1 MSPTAA
7 APRRHVPWAV
17 VVPFAISGVV
27 HLARPQTFTGIIP
40 TPLRRWDRSLV
51 LVSGVAELAC
61 AAGLLVPGARR
72 AAGLASSGL
81 LLAVWPANV
90 QMSVALGRRAWRRR
104 DARSA
109 LTFGISVLRLPVQV
123 PLVRSALRA
132 R

>member
-1 MSPTAA
+1 MKRSSNADH
-7 APRRHVPWAV
+7 RHISWPV
-17 VVPFAISGVV
+17 VIPFALSGVA
-27 HLARPQTFTGIIP
+27 HLVRPRTFTGIIP
-40 TPLRRWDRSLV
+40 APLRPWDRPLV
-51 LVSGVAELAC
+51 LASGVAELAC

-72 AAGLASSGL
+72 ATGLASSGL

-90 QMSVALGRRAWRRR
+90 QMSVALGRRVWRRR

-109 LTFGISVLRLPVQV
+109 LAFGVSVLRLPVQV